1 MRGEANRTGKKS
13 TTPKRD
19 TGEREHKKKPV
30 GALPNG
36 LKNQKSMKGKTNCEK
51 RSGTLLLNFYYAKL
65 DVFFIHASSFNSVL
79 SKNFNK

>member
-30 GALPNG
+30 RALPNG

-51 RSGTLLLNFYYAKL
+51 RSGTLLLNFDYAKL
-65 DVFFIHASSFNSVL
+65 GYA
-79 SKNFNK
+79 

>member
-1 MRGEANRTGKKS
+1 MRGEANRKGKKS

-36 LKNQKSMKGKTNCEK
+36 LKIYE
-51 RSGTLLLNFYYAKL
+51 R
-65 DVFFIHASSFNSVL
+65 
-79 SKNFNK
+79 KNEL